1 MLSLSGHDFKTNLYA
16 DDIILTLSNPSCTIP
31 WVLQLIRDDVKRW
44 TVLTF
49 STMGTSRGDKNIV
62 PRLPFLMSAVPLQFP
77 QYWFKEMCSLFSG
90 LLWKDKKPEFGLNNM
105 EFLPYLQL
113 KSIIYFLM
121 VLMWDL
127 KVIDKLR
134 GAANGKG
141 TVSTLYK
148 LVGLSSPN
156 SNIPTPLQPSPVPN
170 VSLTAVQWDAIWK
183 NTSNIQLCK
192 V

>member
-1 MLSLSGHDFKTNLYA
+1 MVISDH
-16 DDIILTLSNPSCTIP
+16 
-31 WVLQLIRDDVKRW
+31 
-44 TVLTF
+44 
-49 STMGTSRGDKNIV
+49 
-62 PRLPFLMSAVPLQFP
+62 
-77 QYWFKEMCSLFSG
+77 FKELIA
-90 LLWKDKKPEFGLNNM
+90 EFGLNNM
-105 EFLPYLQL
+105 AFLPYLQL

-127 KVIDKLR
+127 KVIDNKLR

-183 NTSNIQLCK
+183 NIDIQLTVRYK
-192 V
+192 VIQMALYITPHTS

>member
-1 MLSLSGHDFKTNLYA
+1 MVISDH
-16 DDIILTLSNPSCTIP
+16 
-31 WVLQLIRDDVKRW
+31 
-44 TVLTF
+44 
-49 STMGTSRGDKNIV
+49 
-62 PRLPFLMSAVPLQFP
+62 
-77 QYWFKEMCSLFSG
+77 FKELIA
-90 LLWKDKKPEFGLNNM
+90 EFGLNNM
-105 EFLPYLQL
+105 AFLPYLQL

-127 KVIDKLR
+127 KVIDNKLR

-183 NTSNIQLCK
+183 NIDIQL
-192 V
+192 